1 MLKVSGFL
9 DVFKIIFLSE
19 TVGAN
24 PSLKEILWSRPFNNQ
39 EKRVCKYLL
48 AVAEDDEFIN
58 NDDEHFRVEDVDV
71 KEAVGVVGPRAE
83 VLRQECCY
91 VSLRNNIKN
100 SLHSYIMCNVQ
111 CIGIFC

>member
-1 MLKVSGFL
+1 
-9 DVFKIIFLSE
+9 
-19 TVGAN
+19 
-24 PSLKEILWSRPFNNQ
+24 
-39 EKRVCKYLL
+39 
-48 AVAEDDEFIN
+48 
-58 NDDEHFRVEDVDV
+58 V
-71 KEAVGVVGPRAE
+71 KEAVGVVGPWAE